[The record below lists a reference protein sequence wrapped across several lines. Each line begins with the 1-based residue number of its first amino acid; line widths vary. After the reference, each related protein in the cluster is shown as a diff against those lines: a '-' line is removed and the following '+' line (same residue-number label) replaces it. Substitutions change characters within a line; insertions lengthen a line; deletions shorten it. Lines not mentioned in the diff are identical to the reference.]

1 MKNLILFTLLLFYFS
16 TFAQKSGQVFCEG
29 DSTESY
35 FALLSAHKIIYWYDT
50 YYIEKKEGLKTINGK
65 EYIGYSQ
72 TWEKGFVATLYLRQ
86 ENGITYQYEECCN
99 EETLRFDD
107 NFKVG
112 DKWKTADKLVEYE
125 ILESRVVLK
134 TPVCEYKNL
143 VKLKYTTK
151 DTYFE
156 FYYLKGFGYVGA
168 SVNDNLI
175 SFASAVLLQ
184 KKDNQ
189 N

>member
-1 MKNLILFTLLLFYFS
+1 MKNLILITLLLFCFS

-29 DSTESY
+29 ERTESY
-35 FALLSAHKIIYWYDT
+35 FTLLSADKIIYWYDT
-50 YYIEKKEGLKTINGK
+50 YYVEKKVGLKTINGK
-65 EYIGYSQ
+65 EYIEYSQ

-86 ENGITYQYEECCN
+86 ENGNTYQYEECCN
-99 EETLRFDD
+99 EETLRFND

-125 ILESRVVLK
+125 ILETNVSLK
-134 TPVCEYKNL
+134 TPVCDYKDL

-151 DTYFE
+151 DTYFD

-168 SVNDNLI
+168 SVDGNLI
-175 SFASAVLLQ
+175 SCASADLLP
-184 KKDNQ
+184 KKDN
-189 N
+189 